1 MIIFV
6 LLLTSIAI
14 PAYRDLSQP
23 GAWDFWRESYV
34 SASMTSTVI
43 PDVDIDGSGRGRRAL
58 AINGKIGSASA
69 NWFRDRLKEARLSP
83 GDAVLLSSQGGALD
97 QAAII
102 GDVIRAQRLVTAVA
116 TADASG
122 KLRAASCASACVLIF
137 AGGETRY
144 GIEGSR
150 LGVHRFTTAT
160 QVSDP
165 LAEAQRIQGMVLNYM
180 TRMGVSSKIVEA
192 MSQTSDIRWLSPK
205 EALAMN
211 LITKPAAGRT

>member
-6 LLLTSIAI
+6 LLLTGIAI

-34 SASMTSTVI
+34 SASMTSSVI
-43 PDVDIDGSGRGRRAL
+43 SGADIDGSGRGRRAL

-69 NWFRDRLKEARLSP
+69 NWFRDRLDEARLSP

-97 QAAII
+97 QAAIM
-102 GDVIRAQRLVTAVA
+102 GDVIRARGLVTAVA

-122 KLRAASCASACVLIF
+122 KLRAAYCASACVLVY
-137 AGGETRY
+137 AGGRERY

-160 QVSDP
+160 KVSDP
-165 LAEAQRIQGMVLNYM
+165 LAEAQRIQGMVLSYM
-180 TRMGVSSKIVEA
+180 TRMGVSSKIIEA

-211 LITKPAAGRT
+211 LITRPASGRS